1 MYNPA
6 YVKIRKEL
14 ILLVH
19 NIIVLKPAELKEKL
33 LSLVKLLEEVKTEEP
48 SGKEEKLEVETRS
61 VQEVA
66 EETEEIEKTKR
77 KRSKKGQDE

>member
-19 NIIVLKPAELKEKL
+19 NIIVLKPAELKQKL

-48 SGKEEKLEVETRS
+48 SDKEGNVEVETRS

-66 EETEEIEKTKR
+66 EEAEKNKR

>member
-19 NIIVLKPAELKEKL
+19 NIIVLKPAELKQKL
-33 LSLVKLLEEVKTEEP
+33 LSLVKLLEEVKAEEP
-48 SGKEEKLEVETRS
+48 SDKEGTVEVETRS

-66 EETEEIEKTKR
+66 EEAEKNKR
-77 KRSKKGQDE
+77 KRNSKKGQDE

>member
-19 NIIVLKPAELKEKL
+19 NIIVLKPAELKQKL
-33 LSLVKLLEEVKTEEP
+33 ISLVKLLEEVKAEEP
-48 SGKEEKLEVETRS
+48 SDKEGNVEVETRS

-66 EETEEIEKTKR
+66 EEAEKNKR
-77 KRSKKGQDE
+77 KRNSKKGQDE